1 MITKQFSDN
10 ISQDT
15 LENEDYDFLLC
26 STVSWIQTL
35 EESKSSF
42 KTCQSAAMCQFS
54 QNVCKLALQ
63 VSELMEKIE
72 CQHGSNHKLVEELH
86 EFFSA
91 SIYPIPLGLFVDL
104 GPEAANGAVQESFLC
119 ALGK

>member
-1 MITKQFSDN
+1 MQRLGMDEQFGVKWNYCGWKNRRFKQK
-10 ISQDT
+10 IAKK
-15 LENEDYDFLLC
+15 C
-26 STVSWIQTL
+26 K
-35 EESKSSF
+35 KS
-42 KTCQSAAMCQFS
+42 CQFS

-72 CQHGSNHKLVEELH
+72 CQHGSNHKLVEEWH